1 MATTKMLPSPAE
13 YAITGGYWS
22 KEYQVNLN
30 GTTIYH
36 VENKSP
42 TPDKPNLIF
51 YAGNS
56 PDGPIVGSGE
66 SIRFSSDIQITLGD
80 HALPKTV
87 TSVKLNKKGFM
98 STRYVFEMEVD
109 RQTRTFAWNHTELND
124 SFGPIG
130 SHKLV
135 DEKDGIVAVFS
146 PGGGRVKKDG
156 ALQMHA
162 DLGESFVLVTVIT
175 ALVLREKLRRSG
187 DSPGGSLAVPSTYS
201 AGC

>member
-1 MATTKMLPSPAE
+1 MATTKILPSPIE
-13 YAITGGYWS
+13 YAIIGGYWN
-22 KEYQVNLN
+22 KEYQVDLN
-30 GTTIYH
+30 GTTIYY

-42 TPDKPNLIF
+42 TPDKPNLTF

-80 HALPKTV
+80 PTLPKTV

-109 RQTRTFAWNHTELND
+109 RQIRTFAWKHTELND

-130 SHKLV
+130 SRKLV
-135 DEKDGIVAVFS
+135 DEGDGIVAVFS
-146 PGGGRVKKDG
+146 PGGGRVKKNG

-162 DLGESFVLVTVIT
+162 DLGESFVLVTLIT

-187 DSPGGSLAVPSTYS
+187 DSPGASLAIPSNYS
-201 AGC
+201 PGC